1 MLAWEVVVVVV
12 FRVAQEARRSWSLWT
27 AADANYSISSLLYC
41 RPPRYVIA
49 EQLPRIRPVT
59 SACMVMAASR
69 LETVRLSTSSQP
81 KAKGPIQVH
90 VQCDLKGFISFVCA
104 TLKRF
109 HRLPDSR
116 ATSLK

>member
-1 MLAWEVVVVVV
+1 MLAWEVMVVV
-12 FRVAQEARRSWSLWT
+12 FRVAQEARRSSSLST
-27 AADANYSISSLLYC
+27 AADANDSISSLLHC

-69 LETVRLSTSSQP
+69 LETVRLSTASQP